1 MFAAINEK
9 TLYVFGICNA
19 LTVPMVWA
27 LYPETNQRTLEEM
40 NLVFAADSVW
50 TWDAE
55 SNFAV
60 LREQNPQLVQAAA
73 PAGRG
78 SRSVVVDGG
87 GEGRQ
92 GSFELTAL

>member
-50 TWDAE
+50 NWDAE

-73 PAGRG
+73 AARG
-78 SRSVVVDGG
+78 SGSVDGG

-92 GSFELTAL
+92 GSVELTEL